1 MKVRV
6 GARLALCVLLLAA
19 CGGGVAPSDEGL
31 PSVTFDPII
40 GGTPVSAYP
49 EAAYLNIDMTPSGGW
64 ACSGTLIAP
73 RVVLTAG
80 HCVDSHGVWEVYV
93 GKAYR
98 QSTSAAVYDWN
109 EKGAET
115 VNPNHHDI
123 GLVFLS
129 DPISLTSYPSLSKVK
144 VADNTAAVDVG
155 RVLNGVVQAAEY
167 QAPTTVSAADKIGYP
182 YDYTAKDVIE
192 QGDSGGPVFAA
203 SSHTIL
209 AVNSG
214 AGNGIQVVARVDLLY
229 DWITGQIA
237 SHGGSNASGGSGGAG
252 GSGGSAGSAGKAGG
266 GAGGKAGG
274 GAAGTAGKS
283 GAGGVAG
290 KAAAGA
296 GGTSGKA
303 GAGTAAVGGK
313 SGAGAGGAAGAASS
327 KAGAA
332 GSKAGAGGASSACTT
347 NKEVEPNDAWT
358 QATALKSSACGE
370 LSTTS
375 DVDWY
380 SVPASVGTHVL
391 ALSSSQDG
399 AFSVGVPSG
408 SNCVLSISN
417 VKSANVTVSGAT
429 TTLCVK
435 ASSPGKKTQ
444 SYGLSFN

>member
-6 GARLALCVLLLAA
+6 GAKLALCVLLLAA
-19 CGGGVAPSDEGL
+19 CGGDVTPSDEGL
-31 PSVTFDPII
+31 PSVSFDPII

-109 EKGAET
+109 EKGSES

-129 DPISLTSYPSLSKVK
+129 DPINLTSYPTLSKVK
-144 VADNTAAVDVG
+144 VADNTAAIDVG
-155 RVLNGVVQAAEY
+155 RVLNGVVESAEY

-192 QGDSGGPVFAA
+192 QGDSGGPVFA
-203 SSHTIL
+203 STSHTIL

-229 DWITGQIA
+229 DWISAQIA
-237 SHGGSNASGGSGGAG
+237 SHGGSSAAGSGGAG
-252 GSGGSAGSAGKAGG
+252 GSAGYAGKAGA
-266 GAGGKAGG
+266 AGGKAGG

-283 GAGGVAG
+283 GAGAGGAAG
-290 KAAAGA
+290 KAAVGA
-296 GGTSGKA
+296 SGKA
-303 GAGTAAVGGK
+303 GAGTAGM
-313 SGAGAGGAAGAASS
+313 SGAGAGGASGAAGSKAGAS
-327 KAGAA
+327 GAA
-332 GSKAGAGGASSACTT
+332 GSKAGAGGAAGTCTT
-347 NKEVEPNDAWT
+347 NKEIEPNDVWT

-391 ALSSSQDG
+391 ALSSTQDG

-417 VKSANVTVSGAT
+417 VKSANVTVSGAS

-444 SYGLSFN
+444 SYGLTFK